1 VNANPLLKLESFGQS
16 IWIDFIS
23 RGLITSGELQ
33 RLIEEDG
40 VGGVTSN
47 PSIFEKAIEGGEEY
61 DSTIAWL
68 GGEGKNAGQIFEAI
82 EVEDIQAAA
91 DLLLPVYERLDG
103 RDGFVS
109 IEVSP
114 RLANDTAKTIA
125 EARRL
130 WSEVS
135 RPNVMIKVPGTAE
148 GLPAIRQLIG
158 EGTNVN
164 ITLLFGLPRYREVL
178 ESYLG
183 GLETL
188 AGRGKSLKSVA
199 SVASFFLSRI
209 DTLVDPM
216 LEKIGTK
223 FAQALQGETALASA
237 KAAYGIYQ
245 EIFQGERFRKL
256 AAQGA
261 RPQRL
266 LWASTGT
273 KNPAYDDLKYVE
285 SLIGPDTV
293 NTVPKETLNAY
304 RDHGKP
310 AARLATHATEAAET
324 LKRLEGVGIDLDAVT
339 QQLEKEGVQ
348 KFTKSLE
355 GLLKALKQK
364 VDDGRQAGAPA

>member
-1 VNANPLLKLESFGQS
+1 
-16 IWIDFIS
+16 
-23 RGLITSGELQ
+23 
-33 RLIEEDG
+33 
-40 VGGVTSN
+40 
-47 PSIFEKAIEGGEEY
+47 
-61 DSTIAWL
+61 
-68 GGEGKNAGQIFEAI
+68 
-82 EVEDIQAAA
+82 
-91 DLLLPVYERLDG
+91 
-103 RDGFVS
+103 
-109 IEVSP
+109 
-114 RLANDTAKTIA
+114 
-125 EARRL
+125 
-130 WSEVS
+130 
-135 RPNVMIKVPGTAE
+135 MIKVPGTAE

-164 ITLLFGLPRYREVL
+164 ITLLFGLPRYREVV

-266 LWASTGT
+266 LWASTST

-324 LKRLEGVGIDLDAVT
+324 LKRLEGVGIDPRRGDAAVGKRGRAEIY
-339 QQLEKEGVQ
+339 QVAGGVAQ
-348 KFTKSLE
+348 GVEAKS
-355 GLLKALKQK
+355 
-364 VDDGRQAGAPA
+364 

>member
-1 VNANPLLKLESFGQS
+1 MNANPLLKLESFGQS

-68 GGEGKNAGQIFEAI
+68 GGEGKNAEQIFEAI

-135 RPNVMIKVPGTAE
+135 RTRM
-148 GLPAIRQLIG
+148 
-158 EGTNVN
+158 
-164 ITLLFGLPRYREVL
+164 
-178 ESYLG
+178 
-183 GLETL
+183 
-188 AGRGKSLKSVA
+188 
-199 SVASFFLSRI
+199 
-209 DTLVDPM
+209 
-216 LEKIGTK
+216 
-223 FAQALQGETALASA
+223 
-237 KAAYGIYQ
+237 
-245 EIFQGERFRKL
+245 
-256 AAQGA
+256 
-261 RPQRL
+261 
-266 LWASTGT
+266 
-273 KNPAYDDLKYVE
+273 
-285 SLIGPDTV
+285 
-293 NTVPKETLNAY
+293 
-304 RDHGKP
+304 
-310 AARLATHATEAAET
+310 
-324 LKRLEGVGIDLDAVT
+324 
-339 QQLEKEGVQ
+339 
-348 KFTKSLE
+348 
-355 GLLKALKQK
+355 
-364 VDDGRQAGAPA
+364 